1 MWARGQSGVTT
12 FDNARQAA
20 VIEGLLGFL
29 KGRPVDLLPFEQVR
43 EGLWLQH
50 VVDRGLQEVPLD
62 AIVGT
67 LGRAREFTRAFL
79 PREES
84 LRSRWEQVRRMV
96 EGPTGLPPVDLYKV
110 GDAYFVVDGHHR
122 VSVARSL
129 GLERL
134 EARVKEYLTPVSL
147 SADESVED
155 VLLKR
160 FLADFLESTGL
171 GGEGAGEFR
180 LTEVGG
186 YERLLDHIKT
196 HRYFRGLELDREVG
210 WDEAVASWRDT
221 IFRPMV
227 GIIRASDVLADFPG
241 RTEAD
246 LYLFVMDHLHFL
258 RERFRPRPVEPEAAL
273 RHFRWFGRERG
284 SWLERLVRWWRDLLR
299 ADSGR
304 DG

>member
-1 MWARGQSGVTT
+1 VTT
-12 FDNARQAA
+12 FDSARQAA
-20 VIEGLLGFL
+20 VIEDLVGFL
-29 KGRPVDLLPFEQVR
+29 RGRPVDLLPFDQVR
-43 EGLWLQH
+43 EGLWLKH

-79 PREES
+79 PREDS
-84 LRSRWEQVRRMV
+84 LRGRWEQVRRMV

-129 GLERL
+129 GAARI

-147 SADESVED
+147 SADESVEG

-160 FLADFLESTGL
+160 FLADFVEATGL
-171 GGEGAGEFR
+171 GDEGGDEFR
-180 LTEVGG
+180 LTQVGG
-186 YERLLDHIKT
+186 YERLLDHVKT
-196 HRYFRGLELDREVG
+196 HRYFLGVELSREVG
-210 WDEAVASWRDT
+210 WAEAVASWRDT

-227 GIIRASDVLADFPG
+227 EIIRTSGVLADFPG

-258 RERFRPRPVEPEAAL
+258 RERCRPEPVEPEAAL
-273 RHFRWFGRERG
+273 RHFRKLGRARG
-284 SWLERLVRWWRDLLR
+284 GWLERLGRWWRRRLGASTAR
-299 ADSGR
+299 EQ
-304 DG
+304 

>member
-1 MWARGQSGVTT
+1 MTT

-20 VIEGLLGFL
+20 VIEDLLGFL
-29 KGRPVDLLPFEQVR
+29 KGRPVDLLPFDQVR
-43 EGLWLQH
+43 EGLWLKH

-62 AIVGT
+62 AIVGS
-67 LGRAREFTRAFL
+67 LGRAREFNRAFL
-79 PREES
+79 PRDDA
-84 LRSRWEQVRRMV
+84 LRSRWELVRRAV
-96 EGPTGLPPVDLYKV
+96 EGPTGLPPVELYKV
-110 GDAYFVVDGHHR
+110 GEAYFVVDGHHR

-129 GLERL
+129 GAERI
-134 EARVKEYLTPVSL
+134 EARVKEYLTPISL

-160 FLADFLESTGL
+160 FLADFIEATGL

-196 HRYFRGLELDREVG
+196 HRYFRGIELGREVG

-227 GIIRASDVLADFPG
+227 AIIRESGVLDDFPG

-258 RERFRPRPVEPEAAL
+258 RERGRERPVEPEAAV
-273 RHFRWFGRERG
+273 RHFRWFGRERVG
-284 SWLERLVRWWRDLLR
+284 WLERLGRWWRRRFD
-299 ADSGR
+299 APAGR

>member
-1 MWARGQSGVTT
+1 VTT
-12 FDNARQAA
+12 FDSARQAA
-20 VIEGLLGFL
+20 VIEDLVGFL
-29 KGRPVDLLPFEQVR
+29 KGRPVDLLPFDQVR
-43 EGLWLQH
+43 EGLWLKH

-79 PREES
+79 PRDDS

-129 GLERL
+129 GAARI

-147 SADESVED
+147 SADESAEG

-160 FLADFLESTGL
+160 FLADLVEATGL
-171 GGEGAGEFR
+171 GDEGAEEYR
-180 LTEVGG
+180 LTELGG
-186 YERLLDHIKT
+186 YERLLEHIKT
-196 HRYFRGLELDREVG
+196 HRYFLGVELSREVG
-210 WDEAVASWRDT
+210 WGEAVASWRDT
-221 IFRPMV
+221 IFRPMIE
-227 GIIRASDVLADFPG
+227 IIRASDVLADFPG

-246 LYLFVMDHLHFL
+246 LYLVVMDHLHFL
-258 RERFRPRPVEPEAAL
+258 RERRRPEPVEPEAAL
-273 RHFRWFGRERG
+273 RHFRKLGRERG
-284 SWLERLVRWWRDLLR
+284 GWLERLGRWWRR
-299 ADSGR
+299 RSGSAAGR
-304 DG
+304 EG